1 MRTKG
6 RHPPWQSSVEYTR
19 CTGDVCRV
27 GKGRGMVRS
36 LLFLLVMVFSMSATI
51 QGDVM
56 RYAPGS
62 DVELSW
68 QQGTSSKTME
78 DDIQKLAK

>member
-1 MRTKG
+1 MRTKE
-6 RHPPWQSSVEYTR
+6 RHPPWKSSVEYTR

-36 LLFLLVMVFSMSATI
+36 LLFLLVMVFSMLANI
-51 QGDVM
+51 HGDAM
-56 RYAPGS
+56 RYVPGS
-62 DVELSW
+62 DGELSW
-68 QQGTSSKTME
+68 QRDTSSKTME

>member
-1 MRTKG
+1 MRTKE
-6 RHPPWQSSVEYTR
+6 RHTLWQSSTEHA
-19 CTGDVCRV
+19 GDSCNVCCI
-27 GKGRGMVRS
+27 GEARGMLPS
-36 LLFLLVMVFSMSATI
+36 LLFLLVVFLSTLANI
-51 QGDVM
+51 HGDAM

-68 QQGTSSKTME
+68 QRDTSSKTME

>member
-1 MRTKG
+1 MGTKE
-6 RHPPWQSSVEYTR
+6 RHTPWQSSAEHTR
-19 CTGDVCRV
+19 CRGGVCRV

-36 LLFLLVMVFSMSATI
+36 LLFLLVMVFSLLATI

-62 DVELSW
+62 DVELDW
-68 QQGTSSKTME
+68 QRDTSSKTME